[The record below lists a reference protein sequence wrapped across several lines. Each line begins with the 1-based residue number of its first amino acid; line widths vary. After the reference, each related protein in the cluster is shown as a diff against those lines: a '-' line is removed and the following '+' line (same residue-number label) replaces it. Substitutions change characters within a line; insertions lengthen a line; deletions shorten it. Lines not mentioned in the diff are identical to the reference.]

1 MKKRVEKKVKKK
13 EEKIVITKGGD
24 VEYVYID
31 FEERNKMIKE
41 LLDFELKMEK
51 RYKGRWV

>member
-51 RYKGRWV
+51 RYKGR